1 MIGQGIEA
9 IKNMGPNSY
18 VIVLLVVFISERVIS
33 MVIKGVVTL
42 RNGQGKEKKDETQR
56 LPCVMNPGWNVHTQ
70 ETHDA
75 KLSGERVEGGMRSL
89 LLESTK
95 QTLEMKNQTTEIKK
109 QTKGLEAIKRN
120 GSKE

>member
-42 RNGQGKEKKDETQR
+42 RHGKEKKDETQR
-56 LPCVMNPGWNVHTQ
+56 SPCLLNPVWSAHTQ
-70 ETHDA
+70 ETHDG
-75 KLSGERVEGGMRSL
+75 KLTGERVEGGMRSL

-95 QTLEMKNQTTEIKK
+95 QTMELQK
-109 QTKGLEAIKRN
+109 QTKVLESINRN
-120 GSKE
+120 GKGK